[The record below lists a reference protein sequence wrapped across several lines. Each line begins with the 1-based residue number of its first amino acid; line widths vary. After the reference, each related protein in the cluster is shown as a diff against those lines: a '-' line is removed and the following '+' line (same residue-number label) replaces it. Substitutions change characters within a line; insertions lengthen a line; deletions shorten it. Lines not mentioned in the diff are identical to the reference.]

1 MTDVW
6 RSAAYRIAFTYS
18 AAFALAIAVLGAS
31 VYLAAD
37 AAFGHQLDAG
47 IAEEMTDLARTYRA
61 DGIAGVRAAI
71 NSRRSGAGN
80 AYRYALFDAGGRRV
94 AGDLDTAR
102 PSPGWSDI
110 RFIDSAEGEDAGRAL
125 ARPIG
130 AATLVVAVDPES
142 LERLDAV
149 ILLLFAGAF
158 VIVLLLGTVGAL
170 ILGRYLRL
178 KLARIGDTAQAIVA
192 GDMSQRIPIG
202 RRGDEFD
209 MVATSV
215 NAMLDR
221 IAQLLDNLRQVSSD
235 LAHDLRTPLSRLRG
249 SLEAALDGPSD
260 RATLKAALRQS
271 DDILALFAAILRIS
285 EVEGGGIGRSMEV
298 LDIGELAGDLCET
311 YAPAVTDG
319 GRTLTCRATG
329 GAQVRGDRE
338 LLAQA
343 LINLLDN
350 AQVHTPPG
358 TGITLA
364 LTQDEGTI
372 RLSVAD
378 DGPGVAEADRMRIVR
393 RFVRLEESRSRPG
406 NGLGLNLVAAIAALH
421 RGRLVIEDNRP
432 GLRAVL
438 VLPAP

>member
-1 MTDVW
+1 MTDLW

-37 AAFGHQLDAG
+37 AAFRHQLDTG
-47 IAEEMTDLARTYRA
+47 IAEEMTDLARTYRTGGL
-61 DGIAGVRAAI
+61 DGVRAAI
-71 NSRRSGAGN
+71 DTRRSGASN
-80 AYRYALFDAGGRRV
+80 AYHYALFDAAGRRV
-94 AGDLDTAR
+94 AGALDTVR
-102 PSPGWSDI
+102 PPPGWSDI
-110 RFIDSAEGEDAGRAL
+110 RFIDPAEGEDAGRAL

-130 AATLVVAVDPES
+130 GATLVVAIDPES

-178 KLARIGDTAQAIVA
+178 KLARIGDTALAIVA
-192 GDMSQRIPIG
+192 GDLSQRIPIG

-209 MVATSV
+209 IVATSV

-221 IAQLLDNLRQVSSD
+221 IAQLLDNLQQVSSD

-260 RATLKAALRQS
+260 RTTLKAALRQS

-285 EVEGGGIGRSMEV
+285 EVEGGGIGRSMEM
-298 LDIGELAGDLCET
+298 LDVVELASDLCET
-311 YAPAVTDG
+311 YAPAVADG
-319 GRTLTCRATG
+319 GRTLTCNTIG
-329 GAQVRGDRE
+329 GALVRGDRE
-338 LLAQA
+338 LLAQG

-350 AQVHTPPG
+350 AQVHTPLG
-358 TGITLA
+358 TGITL
-364 LTQDEGTI
+364 TVTRQEGTVL
-372 RLSVAD
+372 LSVED
-378 DGPGVAEADRMRIVR
+378 DGPGVPATDRIRIVR

-432 GLRAVL
+432 GLRAML

>member
-1 MTDVW
+1 MTDLW

-18 AAFALAIAVLGAS
+18 AAFALAIALLGTS

-37 AAFGHQLDAG
+37 AAFRHQLDAG
-47 IAEEMTDLARTYRA
+47 IAEEMTDLTRTYRA
-61 DGIAGVRAAI
+61 AGLGGVRAAI
-71 NSRRSGAGN
+71 DIRRSGTGN

-94 AGDLDTAR
+94 AGALDTVR
-102 PSPGWSDI
+102 PAPGWSDI
-110 RFIDSAEGEDAGRAL
+110 RFVDPAEGDDAGRAL

-130 AATLVVAVDPES
+130 GAMLVVAVDPES
-142 LERLDAV
+142 LEQLDAV

-158 VIVLLLGTVGAL
+158 VIVVLLGTVGAL

-178 KLARIGDTAQAIVA
+178 KLATIGDTAQAIVA
-192 GDMSQRIPIG
+192 GDLSQRIPIG
-202 RRGDEFD
+202 PRGDEFD
-209 MVATSV
+209 IVATSV

-221 IAQLLDNLRQVSSD
+221 IAQLLDNLQQVSSD

-298 LDIGELAGDLCET
+298 LDVGELAGDLCET

-319 GRTLTCRATG
+319 GRTLTCRATD
-329 GAQVRGDRE
+329 GATVRGDRE

-350 AQVHTPPG
+350 AQVHTPIG
-358 TGITLA
+358 THITLA
-364 LTQDEGTI
+364 LTRREGTV

-378 DGPGVAEADRMRIVR
+378 DGPGVAEVDRARIVR

-421 RGRLVIEDNRP
+421 RGRLVIEDNDP